1 MTLQVESLQPGEDR
15 AAGPAADPV
24 WHPWCYPD
32 SRSIPSRRGQ
42 LEAFCLHLLQF
53 MNPPSGAQSRLCLWV
68 SVTGRWGQGKKKKK
82 KKTLFFSPFSWKHT
96 QKHTHLLHQ
105 VWRAVCQSASQR
117 TPLLQKSTALLCLLP
132 CRTSPYFLYCCQTI
146 RFISSF
152 SWVVDCKLLNVFRQ
166 EEWRTLRDKVFSRI
180 TNTTSAFIHLSI
192 LSRFLI
198 KYRSLFSGLKPQ
210 TTTQFCTWTDSRWSQ
225 QRYVIRN
232 TVLCCGTVGVR
243 HQK

>member
-82 KKTLFFSPFSWKHT
+82 KKDTILLTFFLETHTETHTSTSSGVKGCLSERLSEDSAAPEVNCTLVFAALQNFT
-96 QKHTHLLHQ
+96 LLSLLLSNNQ
-105 VWRAVCQSASQR
+105 V
-117 TPLLQKSTALLCLLP
+117 
-132 CRTSPYFLYCCQTI
+132 
-146 RFISSF
+146 
-152 SWVVDCKLLNVFRQ
+152 
-166 EEWRTLRDKVFSRI
+166 
-180 TNTTSAFIHLSI
+180 H
-192 LSRFLI
+192 
-198 KYRSLFSGLKPQ
+198 
-210 TTTQFCTWTDSRWSQ
+210 
-225 QRYVIRN
+225 
-232 TVLCCGTVGVR
+232 
-243 HQK
+243 